1 MAKFSPWP
9 AGEVPGGSPESQ
21 QLSCRGNGNA
31 VDSGRRRLL
40 AGRHRLVRWR
50 SGSDCSLRRALPTPS
65 HARARSSR
73 SARSKWR
80 ALLRRLRR
88 TLGPALAPLVG
99 TSLVTFSSGEVDRRL
114 ARLPE
119 VASATY
125 DRDFPHTLRVIVRA
139 ERPAAI
145 LRQRGDAWLV
155 SGSGRVLGVVHQ
167 PITSELPRV
176 WLAPTDEIMVGA
188 PADRS
193 IAPAVFVAASIR
205 DRHFPRRVTTIRA
218 DAGRVSFRL
227 GSGLEIRLGSTTN
240 VAVKLAVA
248 RTIVP
253 KAEGALYVD
262 VSVPIRPVAG
272 FPGATGPDTAVP
284 G

>member
-1 MAKFSPWP
+1 MPR
-9 AGEVPGGSPESQ
+9 Q
-21 QLSCRGNGNA
+21 RQ
-31 VDSGRRRLL
+31 RRRQRQASLARWAPSTRSLAIGFGLLL
-40 AGRHRLVRWR
+40 AAGAAYAVARESSIFALRTIEVEGASAPLAAHVR
-50 SGSDCSLRRALPTPS
+50 S
-65 HARARSSR
+65 
-73 SARSKWR
+73 
-80 ALLRRLRR
+80 
-88 TLGPALAPLVG
+88 ALAPLVG